1 MAIGAEEYCESVF
14 IRHLSFG
21 TVVDVVK
28 SGVGVSSADVADTRL
43 CAEDGRL
50 QCEASKLL
58 ISASSLGV
66 IVSMP
71 RPFASEMMPSRKM
84 VISSE
89 L

>member
-1 MAIGAEEYCESVF
+1 MAIGTEEYCESVF
-14 IRHLSFG
+14 IRHCSLTCS
-21 TVVDVVK
+21 VYVVK